1 MLLLLVAL
9 AVSASPG
16 EDRLSDLVG
25 KVESHYE
32 GVTDFEAGFTQR
44 YERRLLRRTVEEKGR
59 VSVKKPG
66 RMRWEYRSPEEKVFV
81 TDGAKTYF
89 YLPAENQVMVS
100 HQPQGAMGMEEGS
113 PFELLAGRGRLSDS
127 FTAAFSDEPAS
138 GGGIVLR
145 LQPKRPRE
153 EFDLVELEVQP
164 SDGRILRVVLVD
176 SASNR
181 TEFLFDDVRE
191 NVGLPESLFRFA
203 IPSGVEV
210 VVQQSDNPNGA
221 P

>member
-1 MLLLLVAL
+1 MLFLLMAA
-9 AVSASPG
+9 AVSAAPVQ
-16 EDRLSDLVG
+16 DRLAEIVDR
-25 KVESHYE
+25 VERHYE
-32 GVTDFEAGFTQR
+32 GTSDFEASFTQR
-44 YERRLLRRTVEEKGR
+44 YERRLLRRKVEERGT

-66 RMRWEYRSPEEKVFV
+66 RMRWEYTAPEEKLFV

-89 YLPAENQVMVS
+89 YLPSENQVMVS
-100 HQPQGAMGMEEGS
+100 HQPQGAMGMEAGS
-113 PFELLAGRGRLSDS
+113 PFELLAGRGKLSDS
-127 FTAAFSDEPAS
+127 FTAALSDEPPTA
-138 GGGIVLR
+138 GGVVLR
-145 LQPKRPRE
+145 LDPKTPRE
-153 EFDLVELEVQP
+153 EFEVVLLEVEP
-164 SDGRILRVVLVD
+164 KDGRILRVVLID
-176 SASNR
+176 TASNR

>member
-1 MLLLLVAL
+1 MLSLLLLAV
-9 AVSASPG
+9 VSAGPG
-16 EDRLSDLVG
+16 EDRLTDIVE
-25 KVESHYE
+25 KVERHYDS
-32 GVTDFEAGFTQR
+32 VSDFEAGFTQR
-44 YERRLLRRTVEEKGR
+44 YERRLLRKTVSESGR

-66 RMRWEYRSPEEKVFV
+66 RMRWEYRLPEEKVFV

-100 HQPQGAMGMEEGS
+100 HAPEGAMGMEEGS
-113 PFELLAGRGRLSDS
+113 PFELLAGRGRLRDS
-127 FTAAFSDEPAS
+127 FTPSLSDEPATR
-138 GGGIVLR
+138 GGIVLR
-145 LQPKRPRE
+145 LHPLKPRE
-153 EFDLVELEVQP
+153 EFEEVELEVQP
-164 SDGRILRVVLVD
+164 SDGRVLRVVLVD
-176 SASNR
+176 SARNR

-191 NVGLPESLFRFA
+191 NVGLSETLFRFA